1 MKAVT
6 VNFSIG
12 REMWD
17 GFKSK
22 LLGKGHRFNGLS
34 LNLEEV
40 PEPKLVSPEWV
51 KIRTILSGIS
61 DMDEGMIVHQ
71 DPSRF
76 GAFLSFPFVPGNE
89 NLGIV
94 TEVGDNVRGIEPGER
109 VVVDPLLSCE
119 RRGVEPLCPSCSRGT
134 PSSCRSFDAGLL
146 GPGVMIGACRDTSG
160 GWGDSFIAHRSQ
172 VRVVPNS
179 MESEQAILIPEFTRA
194 LRAVLQSPPSPGDR
208 VLIVGAGSL
217 GLLTLEALTLVGSEA
232 QISITA
238 EHSFEA
244 ELAEKLGASQVVWGH
259 GPGTVYEEVAA
270 ILDAT
275 VRYPEVGKIT
285 LRGGADLVYETTGR
299 TAMIE
304 DAMGFTGEGKRLV
317 LLGINQPAGFDVS
330 GLWFK
335 DIKLTGSS
343 FSGRESFNGE
353 ISGTFDIAMDL
364 AARHGLP
371 HKEILTH
378 RFGLA
383 DHAAAVSVLADRANR
398 KAVKAVFH
406 HVV

>member
-6 VNFSIG
+6 VNFSLG
-12 REMWD
+12 KEMWD

-22 LLGKGHRFNGLS
+22 VLGKGRRFNGLS
-34 LNLEEV
+34 LSLDDV

-61 DMDEGMIVHQ
+61 DMDEGMIVNQ

-94 TEVGDNVRGIEPGER
+94 TEVGENVRGIEPGER

-119 RRGVEPLCPSCSRGT
+119 RRGVEPLCPSCLRGV
-134 PSSCRSFDAGLL
+134 PSSCRSFDSGVL
-146 GPGVMIGACRDTSG
+146 GPGVMIGACKDTAG
-160 GWGDSFIAHRSQ
+160 GWGDSFIAHQSQ
-172 VRVVPNS
+172 VRVVPHS
-179 MESEQAILIPEFTRA
+179 MESEQAIFIPEFTRA
-194 LRAVLQSPPSPGDR
+194 LRAVLQFPPSPGDR

-217 GLLTLEALTLVGSEA
+217 GLLTLEALLLVGSEA
-232 QISITA
+232 QISIVA
-238 EHSFEA
+238 EHSFQA
-244 ELAEKLGASQVVWGH
+244 ELAEKIGAPEVVWGH

-270 ILDAT
+270 ILGAT
-275 VRYPEVGKIT
+275 VRYPEVGRVT

-299 TAMIE
+299 TAQVE
-304 DAMGFTGEGKRLV
+304 DAIGFAGEGKRLV

-335 DIKLTGSS
+335 DIQLVGTA
-343 FSGRESFNGE
+343 FSGRETYNGE
-353 ISGTFDIAMDL
+353 IGSTFDIAMDL
-364 AARHGLP
+364 VTQHGLP
-371 HKEILTH
+371 HREILTH
-378 RFGLA
+378 RFGLT
-383 DHAAAVSVLADRANR
+383 DHASAVSVLADRANR
-398 KAVKAVFH
+398 KTIKAVFH